1 MNYFNRN
8 MPTDANARLCLRPS
22 TSTKSWA
29 PGKPQVKVPNL
40 IALLVQPT
48 KKHKSKPLLNRHHKT
63 GVKESVS
70 KGVTH

>member
-8 MPTDANARLCLRPS
+8 MLTAANARLCLRPS
-22 TSTKSWA
+22 TSIKSWA

-40 IALLVQPT
+40 TALLAQPT
-48 KKHKSKPLLNRHHKT
+48 KKHESKPLLNRHHKIE
-63 GVKESVS
+63 VKESVS